1 MLIDNPYVL
10 PHPLGVQIL
19 GGHRLDLERIGLE
32 VLKAVLKKNGVR
44 CFNLLNAV
52 LRLTNT

>member
-1 MLIDNPYVL
+1 MLIYNPYVL

-19 GGHRLDLERIGLE
+19 GGHCLDLERIGLE
-32 VLKAVLKKNGVR
+32 VLKAVLKKNGIR

-52 LRLTNT
+52 LRST